1 MSERSRQV
9 LLIVAAV
16 GAIATLT
23 FIANLAPSALVV
35 LAAST
40 AFSNWRARRVRRK
53 AAAFWA
59 LVWQVRGTDA
69 ADRPQMLAEI
79 APAELRRRIEQIVA
93 RDGIEERDGDV
104 ERFPF
109 PLGLR
114 RRIARRYWTC
124 WSIAVASLIGAAA
137 TVANTPLTVAAICL
151 AVLAGIGAWRASRQE
166 AVLEPIIEIT
176 PSRISE
182 LRPDGGKRTLLWNRD
197 LELFLNAKAAYG
209 TLRERASNIEIQLD
223 YRRLGISRLLDLVVR
238 YGQFAEVESLPPAS

>member
-1 MSERSRQV
+1 MSERSRQT

-16 GAIATLT
+16 GAVAALT

-35 LAAST
+35 LAASA
-40 AFSNWRARRVRRK
+40 AFSNWRARRARHK
-53 AAAFWA
+53 AAAFWT
-59 LVWQVRGTDA
+59 LVWRVRGADA
-69 ADRPQMLAEI
+69 ADRAQILADI
-79 APAELRRRIEQIVA
+79 APAELRQRIERILA
-93 RDGIEERDGDV
+93 RDGAEERDGDI

-124 WSIAVASLIGAAA
+124 WSVGVVSLIGAAA
-137 TVANTPLTVAAICL
+137 SVSNIPLTVAAICL
-151 AVLAGIGAWRASRQE
+151 AVIAGTGAWRASRQE

-182 LRPDGGKRTLLWNRD
+182 LRPDGGQRTLLWNRE
-197 LELFLNAKAAYG
+197 LELFLNEKAAHG
-209 TLRERASNIEIQLD
+209 TLRERGSDTEIQLD
-223 YRRLGISRLLDLVVR
+223 YRRLGIARLLALVVR